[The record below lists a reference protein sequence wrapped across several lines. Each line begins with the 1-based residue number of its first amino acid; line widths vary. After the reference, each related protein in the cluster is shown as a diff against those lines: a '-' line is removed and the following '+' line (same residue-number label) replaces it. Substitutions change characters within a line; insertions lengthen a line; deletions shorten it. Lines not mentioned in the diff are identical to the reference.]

1 MLRVVLVNLTLLFLP
16 ALIYGTYI
24 YLTRRGARP
33 DEVWDD
39 APILWLFG
47 VGVALMLAALA
58 YSVQFSGGGRP
69 GQTYVPPAYKDG
81 QIVPGHF
88 E

>member
-16 ALIYGTYI
+16 SLIYGAYI
-24 YLTRRGARP
+24 YLTHRDGGA
-33 DEVWDD
+33 DKALDD
-39 APILWLFG
+39 APIFWLFG
-47 VGVALMLAALA
+47 IGVALMLVTLI
-58 YSVQFSGGGRP
+58 YYTQFSGGGRP

-81 QIVPGHF
+81 KIVPGHF

>member
-16 ALIYGTYI
+16 SLIYGAYI
-24 YLTRRGARP
+24 YLTRRGAP
-33 DEVWDD
+33 PGAVWDD
-39 APILWLFG
+39 APIFWLFG
-47 VGVALMLAALA
+47 LGVLLMLATLI
-58 YSVQFSGGGRP
+58 YYTQFSGGGRP